1 MPVLRVRV
9 TGVVQGVG
17 FRWFARQLARRYGL
31 AGWVKNREDGT
42 VEIAADGLDAD
53 VQAFLSGVRQ
63 GPPGARVAEV
73 EVRPLEP
80 RAEDGFRVLPT
91 GRRWAAG

>member
-31 AGWVKNREDGT
+31 AGWVKNHEDGS
-42 VEIAADGLDAD
+42 VEIAADGRDAD
-53 VQAFLSGVRQ
+53 VQAFLRGVRQ
-63 GPPGARVAEV
+63 GPPGAQVAEIQSLPV
-73 EVRPLEP
+73 DSLAPLPQPFTIVR
-80 RAEDGFRVLPT
+80 
-91 GRRWAAG
+91 